1 MAFSK
6 NIILFSI
13 FSFVLI
19 NVNSQPLQFDQHKT
33 DSLLQLLQFE
43 KNDTGKI
50 QKLIILAQMYIGKG
64 DSALIMKYANDAFDF
79 SNKINYST
87 GKIESMGQKAFYHAI
102 TGDWP
107 KSILEIYEVL
117 PLCENK
123 SARWYTFL
131 CNLMFI
137 NVVARDDLNEAKI
150 WALKANAASGFQLM
164 DDFDKWPTY
173 VQLGLSYE
181 WANQL
186 DSATYYA
193 EILKGYLAKYNHLD
207 LQNNSYTLLGNIARK
222 QMKYEAA
229 ISYYRLGNNSIG
241 LAMVYD
247 NQNKIDSAIYYALA
261 AFNEAQPRKN
271 FIIVLESTKILAR
284 LYSVINPKLSNKY
297 LQIYMDT
304 KDAVFNTN
312 KLKALEEINLN
323 EQKRQFEISS
333 KEAAIRNSFIQFS
346 LAGLA
351 LLFLI
356 STLFIFRNNR
366 IRRAANNK
374 LEKAYIELQ
383 STQKQLI
390 QSEKMASLGELT
402 AGIAHEIQNPLN
414 FVNNFSEVSAE
425 MMQELK
431 EYLKVGKLSD
441 AMELAEEL
449 IGNLTKINHH
459 GGRAAGIVKSML
471 EHSKVS
477 DGKRHSID
485 INALCKQYAQLS
497 YNSMIAKNKSF
508 SCEIELKT
516 DTNAVNM
523 DVISEDIGRVF
534 QNVIINAFYAV
545 EEKVKQQ
552 KESAIAYMPKVILN
566 TNMLYK
572 PDGSKDGME
581 IRIKDNGIGMS
592 ESVKAK
598 IFQPFFT
605 TKPTGRFTGLGLSI
619 SYDIVTKG
627 HQGAFLVESYLG
639 EGTEMIIRLPFNNK
653 I

>member
-207 LQNNSYTLLGNIARK
+207 LQNNS
-222 QMKYEAA
+222 
-229 ISYYRLGNNSIG
+229 
-241 LAMVYD
+241 
-247 NQNKIDSAIYYALA
+247 
-261 AFNEAQPRKN
+261 
-271 FIIVLESTKILAR
+271 
-284 LYSVINPKLSNKY
+284 
-297 LQIYMDT
+297 
-304 KDAVFNTN
+304 
-312 KLKALEEINLN
+312 
-323 EQKRQFEISS
+323 
-333 KEAAIRNSFIQFS
+333 
-346 LAGLA
+346 
-351 LLFLI
+351 
-356 STLFIFRNNR
+356 
-366 IRRAANNK
+366 
-374 LEKAYIELQ
+374 
-383 STQKQLI
+383 
-390 QSEKMASLGELT
+390 
-402 AGIAHEIQNPLN
+402 
-414 FVNNFSEVSAE
+414 
-425 MMQELK
+425 
-431 EYLKVGKLSD
+431 
-441 AMELAEEL
+441 
-449 IGNLTKINHH
+449 
-459 GGRAAGIVKSML
+459 
-471 EHSKVS
+471 
-477 DGKRHSID
+477 
-485 INALCKQYAQLS
+485 
-497 YNSMIAKNKSF
+497 
-508 SCEIELKT
+508 
-516 DTNAVNM
+516 
-523 DVISEDIGRVF
+523 
-534 QNVIINAFYAV
+534 
-545 EEKVKQQ
+545 
-552 KESAIAYMPKVILN
+552 
-566 TNMLYK
+566 
-572 PDGSKDGME
+572 
-581 IRIKDNGIGMS
+581 
-592 ESVKAK
+592 
-598 IFQPFFT
+598 
-605 TKPTGRFTGLGLSI
+605 
-619 SYDIVTKG
+619 
-627 HQGAFLVESYLG
+627 
-639 EGTEMIIRLPFNNK
+639 
-653 I
+653 